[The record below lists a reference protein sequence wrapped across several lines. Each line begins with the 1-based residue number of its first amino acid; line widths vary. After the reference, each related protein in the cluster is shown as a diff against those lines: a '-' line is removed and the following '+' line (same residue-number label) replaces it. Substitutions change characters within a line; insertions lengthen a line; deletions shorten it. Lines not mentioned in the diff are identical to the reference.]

1 MKVLV
6 IDSKHAHGLDFVLRA
21 QRDGHHVRWFFPS
34 NDKNKFIGEGLVT
47 KVSDFQPSLAWA
59 DLVVLTDNTTYLHN
73 MNAARKDGVAVCG
86 ATVESSEWELDRT
99 TGMQML
105 EENGVQC
112 PAYKEFNNYDDAI
125 RFVKMQARPFVS
137 KPSGDADKALSY
149 VAQTDTDML
158 FMLERWKA
166 SSKLKTPFILQ
177 EKVEGVEMAVGGWL
191 GPHGWNE
198 GWCENFEHKKLCTG
212 NLGCST
218 GEQGTV
224 LRYTK
229 SSKLAKQL
237 LLPLTDDLVR
247 TGHTGYVDCNAII
260 DEKGQPWPLEW
271 TMRPGWP
278 TYNIQ
283 QELHEG
289 DCCEWLANLVDG
301 TDAKNLIYDQ
311 VAVGVVL
318 SIPDYPYSHLT
329 RKEVVGI
336 PVYGMTPETLE
347 HTHPCEMMACE
358 VPAESGGGRQKCLGT
373 AGDYVLVMSETGQT
387 VKEAQRA
394 VYRRL
399 KGLNVPNSP
408 MWRTDIGDRLRKEL
422 PLLQKHGLAKGMSY
436 TSQPASSTASPTKP
450 STSLPNASLNIGSMQ
465 IIYV

>member
-1 MKVLV
+1 MKLLV
-6 IDSKHAHGLDFVLRA
+6 VDSKHAHGLDFVLRA
-21 QRDGHHVRWFFPS
+21 QRDGHQVRWFYPP
-34 NDKNKFIGEGLVT
+34 NDKNKWIGEGLTTRVN
-47 KVSDFQPSLAWA
+47 DFFPSLRWA
-59 DLVVLTDNTTYLHN
+59 DLVFLTDNTTYIHN
-73 MNAARKDGVAVCG
+73 MDAARREGVAVCG
-86 ATVESSEWELDRT
+86 ATVESAEWELDRT
-99 TGMQML
+99 TGMEML
-105 EENGVQC
+105 RENGIEV
-112 PAYKEFNNYDDAI
+112 PDYKEFNNYDDAI
-125 RFVKMQARPFVS
+125 RFVKKNDRPFVS

-149 VAQTDTDML
+149 VAQTPVDL
-158 FMLERWKA
+158 LYMLERWKA
-166 SSKLKTPFILQ
+166 SSKLKPPFILQ
-177 EKVEGVEMAVGGWL
+177 EKIDGIEMAVGGWL
-191 GPHGWNE
+191 GPNGWLE
-198 GWCENFEHKKLCTG
+198 GFCENFEHKKLCTG

-311 VAVGVVL
+311 IAIGVVL

-347 HTHPCEMMACE
+347 HTHPCEMMQCE

-408 MWRTDIGDRLRKEL
+408 SWRTDIGDRLKKEL

-450 STSLPNASLNIGSMQ
+450 STSSPNASLSIGSMQ

>member
-1 MKVLV
+1 MKLLV
-6 IDSKHAHGLDFVLRA
+6 VDSKHAHGLDFVLRA
-21 QRDGHHVRWFFPS
+21 QRDGHKVRWFFPA

-47 KVSDFQPSLAWA
+47 KVADYMPSLRWA
-59 DLVVLTDNTTYLHN
+59 DLIFLTDNTTYLHN
-73 MNAARKDGVAVCG
+73 MNAARKEGVAVCG
-86 ATVESSEWELDRT
+86 ATVESAEWELDRT
-99 TGMQML
+99 CGMQML
-105 EENGVQC
+105 EENGIEV
-112 PAYKEFNNYDDAI
+112 PGYREFNDYDAAI
-125 RFVKMQARPFVS
+125 HYVKKEARPFVS

-158 FMLERWKA
+158 YMLERWKA

-177 EKVEGVEMAVGGWL
+177 EKIEGVEMAVGGWL

-198 GWCENFEHKKLCTG
+198 GWLENWEHKKLCTG

-229 SSKLAKQL
+229 TSKLAKQL
-237 LLPLTDDLVR
+237 LLPLTDDLLR
-247 TGHTGYVDCNAII
+247 TGHTGYVDCNAIV
-260 DEKGQPWPLEW
+260 DAKGQPFPLEW

-278 TYNIQ
+278 TFNIQ

-289 DCCEWLANLVDG
+289 DCCEWLASLVDG
-301 TDAKNLIYDQ
+301 TDAKNLTYDQ

-336 PVYGMTPETLE
+336 PVYGIAPEMLE
-347 HTHPCEMMACE
+347 HVHPCEMMECTAPQE
-358 VPAESGGGRQKCLGT
+358 GGGHGKCLGT
-373 AGDYVLVMSETGQT
+373 AGDYVLVMSEQGKT
-387 VKEAQRA
+387 VREAQRA

-408 MWRTDIGDRLRKEL
+408 SWRTDIGDRLRKEL
-422 PLLQKHGLAKGMSY
+422 PLLQKHGLARNLSY
-436 TSQPASSTASPTKP
+436 QQANSTASPTKP
-450 STSLPNASLNIGSMQ
+450 STSLPNASLSIGSMQ